1 MKKLI
6 MTQTQNPSSSNP
18 NYAHLPDELLSKILE
33 HVPET
38 VSKVNSMFN
47 VDDEPVQQG
56 IEYLREQGMVTMLPD
71 GGISESVIA
80 VDGSVIVE
88 KMSSYDLLLALAV
101 GVEGLTTDPET
112 PWGGDRNQYYQWQTV
127 LPHGEANARLSQGI
141 MFLMELSVLANAG
154 HEVRIM
160 DGAHFSSI
168 IKING
173 MLSAKDEN
181 ADENYAEALK
191 KFLSDTYS
199 KIIPDIPDII
209 RAAFNDDRIISLAK
223 YSSSRDIINSYL
235 TQFNI
240 NLDDKTFFTLALN
253 EGEYMKPRPVGQSAE
268 EREKIWD
275 DLHIRCNLEIPD
287 VDLNELNAQLQRSIM
302 PLRTKDEN
310 RNPKES
316 ELYFMYYKPFEDAP
330 AYKIELKKS
339 LAVDTERLEKYLRSL
354 KNQVVFP
361 QIREPYPQYL
371 VDLMAKSI
379 ATGMFAIKEAIM
391 LSPELQI
398 DKGKM
403 NLLMHYRT

>member
-1 MKKLI
+1 MF
-6 MTQTQNPSSSNP
+6 QNSNPSSSSP
-18 NYAHLPDELLSKILE
+18 NYAHLPDELLSKILGQ
-33 HVPET
+33 VPET
-38 VSKVNSMFN
+38 VNKVNAMFN
-47 VDDEPVQQG
+47 VDDEPVRLAM
-56 IEYLREQGMVTMLPD
+56 ESLRQRQMISTLPD
-71 GGISESVIA
+71 GNISQSVIA

-101 GVEGLTTDPET
+101 GVEGLTSDGET
-112 PWGGDRNQYYQWQTV
+112 EWGGDRNQYYQWQTAI
-127 LPHGEANARLSQGI
+127 PHGEANARLSQGI

-154 HEVRIM
+154 HEIRIM

-181 ADENYAEALK
+181 ADENYADALR

-199 KIIPDIPDII
+199 KIIPDIPEII
-209 RAAFNDDRIISLAK
+209 HSAFNDDKIISFAK
-223 YSSSRDIINSYL
+223 YSSSKDIINRYL
-235 TQFNI
+235 NDYSI

-253 EGEYMKPRPVGQSAE
+253 EGEYMKPLPVGQSE
-268 EREKIWD
+268 EEKEKIWN
-275 DLHIRCNLEIPD
+275 DLHIKCNLDLPD
-287 VDLNELNAQLQRSIM
+287 VDLNQLNAELQQAIL
-302 PLRTKDEN
+302 PLRTRDLRGQSKD
-310 RNPKES
+310 S

-330 AYKIELKKS
+330 AYKIEIKKS
-339 LAVDTERLEKYLRSL
+339 LALDTQRLEMYLRSI

-391 LSPELQI
+391 LSPDLKI
-398 DKGKM
+398 DKGKI